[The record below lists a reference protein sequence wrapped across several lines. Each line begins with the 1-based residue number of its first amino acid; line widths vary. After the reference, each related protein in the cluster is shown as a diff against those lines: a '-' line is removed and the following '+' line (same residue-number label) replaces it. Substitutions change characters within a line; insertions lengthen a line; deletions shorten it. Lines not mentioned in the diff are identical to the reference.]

1 MLNLLKEISSW
12 GEIAGIIIPLI
23 IIIIYKPKGGKNRPL
38 VLYVIIAFMLNL
50 IIVAIAKNEG
60 RYTFIPASNLL
71 FYNIH
76 SVVKVFFFGWY
87 LSTFHSLRSS
97 QLIKII
103 VPAFLLFA
111 VINFIFWQPIDAF
124 SERIANIETILLLIF
139 CSSFFISTIID
150 NSDTIWMNKPVFMVC
165 ASINFYA
172 ALNFFVFLFF
182 NYLNVE
188 EEQKTYLLS
197 ILLIIFAFSYMIL
210 CVILAIAIKGNRKKN
225 NPVSLNPLTL
235 HESV

>member
-1 MLNLLKEISSW
+1 MVKILEEISTW
-12 GEIAGIIIPLI
+12 GEIVGIIIPLI
-23 IIIIYKPKGGKNRPL
+23 IIIIYKPKDGENRPL
-38 VLYVIIAFMLNL
+38 VLYVITAFMLNL

-60 RYTFIPASNLL
+60 RYSFIPASNLL

-87 LSTFHSLRSS
+87 LSAFRSLKSS
-97 QLIKII
+97 RLIKVLI
-103 VPAFLLFA
+103 PAFILFA
-111 VINFIFWQPIDAF
+111 IINFTVWQPIDAF
-124 SERIANIETILLLIF
+124 SVRIANIEAILLLLF

-150 NSDTIWMNKPVFMVC
+150 NSDTIWMNRPVFMVC

-182 NYLNVE
+182 NHLNKE
-188 EEQKTYLLS
+188 SENENNLLT
-197 ILLIIFAFSYMIL
+197 ILLIIFVFSYMIL
-210 CVILAIAIKGNRKKN
+210 CVILAIAIRGSRKKN
-225 NPVSLNPLTL
+225 ISVSLNPLTL

>member
-1 MLNLLKEISSW
+1 MLKILEEISTW
-12 GEIAGIIIPLI
+12 GEIAGILIPLF
-23 IIIIYKPKGGKNRPL
+23 IIIIYKPKDGENRPL
-38 VLYVIIAFMLNL
+38 VLYVITAFILNL

-60 RYTFIPASNLL
+60 RYSFIPASNLL

-87 LSTFHSLRSS
+87 LSAFHSLKSS
-97 QLIKII
+97 RLIKIL
-103 VPAFLLFA
+103 VPAFMLFA
-111 VINFIFWQPIDAF
+111 IINFIFWQPIDAF
-124 SERIANIETILLLIF
+124 SVRIANIEAILLLLF

-150 NSDTIWMNKPVFMVC
+150 NSDTIWMNRPVFMVC

-182 NYLNVE
+182 NHLNIE
-188 EEQKTYLLS
+188 NEQENNLLT

-210 CVILAIAIKGNRKKN
+210 CVILAIAIKGSHKKS